1 MSGKPIADFTDNY
14 NFDNSLIIRNL
25 FLSHP
30 LKKVIFLEFWNQ
42 LQNKPATT
50 KQDCQREL
58 LHYIG
63 KYDNLSNAFINAA
76 TQDIMRSV
84 ADCMDNSRA
93 EFAENKK
100 IVLHIF
106 QNCPVFPEG
115 SSSEANKKLETYM
128 EENIQKNRGLVQ
140 MLRYA
145 YDATR
150 SELPWLVKNLTGY
163 SPSLI
168 AKFDTSHQNGFYKRA
183 LDYVESCKNVL
194 GLTTDKWPPAEAPAT
209 EYHFKLG
216 LHQITD
222 VLEGKDVKTRE
233 VSAED
238 LGLIID
244 QRRINALLWG
254 TNGFKIHQ
262 AVKTWLND
270 PKLGSLM
277 TSEEERESVLKKFVA
292 DSMDQIALNEQQAF
306 QAYTGSGRVF
316 TTQASYRGWFT
327 FPDGSTLASRS
338 ALDPFTDEMAAQAAE
353 QITAQV
359 VQASL
364 ETHKA
369 HQERIVREARKR
381 EVAAA
386 RKRPRSPTGGE
397 PAQKMMKAT
406 TLLSPRAGATSANI
420 VVEEIFPR
428 AMGALEIADPNPVK
442 IDTQLV
448 KIETNYAAIGLVGL
462 GSLLY
467 YFN

>member
-1 MSGKPIADFTDNY
+1 MIGDFTNQR

-30 LKKVIFLEFWNQ
+30 LRKVIFLEFWDQ

-63 KYDNLSNAFINAA
+63 KYCNLSNAFILAA

-84 ADCMDNSRA
+84 ADCMEASPA

-100 IVLHIF
+100 IVLDIF
-106 QNCPVFPEG
+106 QHCPVFPEG
-115 SSSEANKKLETYM
+115 SSSEVNKQLETYI
-128 EENIQKNRGLVQ
+128 EERIQKNRGLVN
-140 MLRYA
+140 MVRDA
-145 YDATR
+145 YSTTR
-150 SELPWLVKNLTGY
+150 GFPWLVKNVTGY
-163 SPSLI
+163 SKPLI
-168 AKFDTSHQNGFYKRA
+168 AKFDVSLENGFYRRA

-194 GLTTDKWPPAEAPAT
+194 GLTTSQWPPAEAAAT
-209 EYHFKLG
+209 DYHFKLG

-222 VLEGKDVKTRE
+222 VLEGKDIAKRE

-238 LGLIID
+238 VGLVID

-262 AVKTWLND
+262 AVKEWLND
-270 PKLGSLM
+270 PKLGSLV
-277 TSEEERESVLKKFVA
+277 TSEEERESVLKQFVV

-306 QAYTGSGRVF
+306 QAYTGSGRIF
-316 TTQASYRGWFT
+316 ATQASYRGWFE
-327 FPDGSTLASRS
+327 FSDGSTLASL
-338 ALDPFTDEMAAQAAE
+338 ADVTAEKAAQTAE

-369 HQERIVREARKR
+369 HQERIVNEARKR
-381 EVAAA
+381 EVAKA

-397 PAQKMMKAT
+397 PPQKVMKAT
-406 TLLSPRAGATSANI
+406 TLFLSPQTGATKAI
-420 VVEEIFPR
+420 VV
-428 AMGALEIADPNPVK
+428 
-442 IDTQLV
+442 
-448 KIETNYAAIGLVGL
+448 TNYAPILLVGL

>member
-1 MSGKPIADFTDNY
+1 MIGDFTNQR

-30 LKKVIFLEFWNQ
+30 LRKVIFLEFWDQ

-63 KYDNLSNAFINAA
+63 KYCNLSNAFILAA

-84 ADCMDNSRA
+84 ADCMEASPA

-100 IVLHIF
+100 IVLDIF
-106 QNCPVFPEG
+106 QHCPVFPEG
-115 SSSEANKKLETYM
+115 SSSEVNKQLETYI
-128 EENIQKNRGLVQ
+128 EERIQKNRGLVN
-140 MLRYA
+140 MVRDA
-145 YDATR
+145 YSTTR
-150 SELPWLVKNLTGY
+150 GFPWLVKNVTGY
-163 SPSLI
+163 SKPLI
-168 AKFDTSHQNGFYKRA
+168 AKFDVSLENGFYRRA

-194 GLTTDKWPPAEAPAT
+194 GLTTSQWPPAEAAAT
-209 EYHFKLG
+209 DYHFKLG

-222 VLEGKDVKTRE
+222 VLEGKDIAKRE

-238 LGLIID
+238 VGLVID

-262 AVKTWLND
+262 AVKEWLND
-270 PKLGSLM
+270 PKLNRM
-277 TSEEERESVLKKFVA
+277 VTSEEEQESVLKQFVV

-306 QAYTGSGRVF
+306 QAYTGSGRIF
-316 TTQASYRGWFT
+316 ATQASYRGWFE
-327 FPDGSTLASRS
+327 FSDGSTLASRS
-338 ALDPFTDEMAAQAAE
+338 GLERLADVTDEMAAQAAE

-359 VQASL
+359 AKASL

-369 HQERIVREARKR
+369 HQEQVVNDARKR
-381 EVAAA
+381 EVAKA

-397 PAQKMMKAT
+397 PPQKVMKAT
-406 TLLSPRAGATSANI
+406 TLFLSPQTGATKAI
-420 VVEEIFPR
+420 VV
-428 AMGALEIADPNPVK
+428 
-442 IDTQLV
+442 
-448 KIETNYAAIGLVGL
+448 TNYAPILLVGL

>member
-1 MSGKPIADFTDNY
+1 MIGDFTNQR

-30 LKKVIFLEFWNQ
+30 LRKVIFLEFWDQ

-63 KYDNLSNAFINAA
+63 KYCNLSNAFILAA

-84 ADCMDNSRA
+84 ADCMEASPA

-100 IVLHIF
+100 IVLDIF
-106 QNCPVFPEG
+106 QHCPVFPEG
-115 SSSEANKKLETYM
+115 SSSEVNKQLETYI
-128 EENIQKNRGLVQ
+128 EERIQKNRGLVN
-140 MLRYA
+140 MVRDA
-145 YDATR
+145 YSTTR
-150 SELPWLVKNLTGY
+150 GFPWLVKNVTGY
-163 SPSLI
+163 SKPLI
-168 AKFDTSHQNGFYKRA
+168 AKFDVSLENGFYRRA

-194 GLTTDKWPPAEAPAT
+194 GLTTSQWPPAEAAAT
-209 EYHFKLG
+209 DYHFKLG

-222 VLEGKDVKTRE
+222 VLEGKDIAKRE

-238 LGLIID
+238 VGLVID

-262 AVKTWLND
+262 AVKEWLND
-270 PKLGSLM
+270 PKLNRM
-277 TSEEERESVLKKFVA
+277 VTSEEEQESVLKQFVV

-306 QAYTGSGRVF
+306 QAYTGSGRIF
-316 TTQASYRGWFT
+316 ATQASYRGWFE
-327 FPDGSTLASRS
+327 FSDGSTLASL
-338 ALDPFTDEMAAQAAE
+338 ADVTAEKAAQTAE

-369 HQERIVREARKR
+369 HQERIVNEARKR
-381 EVAAA
+381 EVAKA
-386 RKRPRSPTGGE
+386 RKRPRSPTGGQ
-397 PAQKMMKAT
+397 PPTKVMKAT
-406 TLLSPRAGATSANI
+406 TLLLSPQTGATKAI
-420 VVEEIFPR
+420 VV
-428 AMGALEIADPNPVK
+428 
-442 IDTQLV
+442 
-448 KIETNYAAIGLVGL
+448 TNYAPIVLVGL